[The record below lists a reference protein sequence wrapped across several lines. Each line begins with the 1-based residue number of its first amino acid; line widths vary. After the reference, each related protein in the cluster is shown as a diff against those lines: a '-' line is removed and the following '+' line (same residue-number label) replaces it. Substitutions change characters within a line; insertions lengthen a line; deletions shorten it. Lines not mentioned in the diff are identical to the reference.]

1 MSSSGISESSQ
12 ATNAAKPAR
21 GGPVVRWLLKP
32 TKVHG
37 LFTLVYAVSLII
49 YIARNPL
56 TRDDVIYIAAG
67 SALTVY
73 FIAGLYLAMK
83 RQYPAEVE
91 KAERQEE
98 AEARD
103 PDQTL
108 WQIIGSTTY
117 PRIWAYVYILAASY
131 SVVETIFNLHF

>member
-1 MSSSGISESSQ
+1 MSHLGTDSSEASMSSSGISESSQ

-37 LFTLVYAVSLII
+37 LFTLVYAVSLI
-49 YIARNPL
+49 
-56 TRDDVIYIAAG
+56 IYIAAG